1 MNSIPNK
8 PSCPYFSSGPCKKYP
23 SFNPKIFSETY
34 YQGRSLRC
42 NMIKDKIEELTNKTK
57 NILKIPDNYQ
67 VGFVSGSD
75 SGAVEMALWNMIG
88 YTYLTIFDF
97 GPFSRKWADDVT
109 KQLKFKDTNIY
120 RLPIGETPDESLMSY
135 PIDNDLLFTFNVT
148 GTGYFINDVSW
159 ISDDR
164 TGITIA
170 DATSIVFAS
179 PMPWSKLDVT
189 TFSMQ
194 KVLGG
199 EGGLGV
205 IVLSPRAIERL
216 NMYTPSWPIPNILRM
231 KTSNGDIRHSMFK
244 NFPVNTISLMTLIDY
259 ECALNWVKYEG
270 GVDELNNICWK
281 NQNVLNQF
289 INEHNWCHHL
299 ISDNEHLSPTV
310 TCIVIEDMSKEEIKK
325 MLEFFEVNQVAFDI
339 GSYPTAPPGIRIWT
353 GPTINTQD
361 LVDLTKCIEWYH
373 DNKDTF

>member
-8 PSCPYFSSGPCKKYP
+8 PNCPYFSSGPCKKYP
-23 SFNPKIFSETY
+23 SFNPKIFSLTH

-42 NMIKDKIEELTNKTK
+42 QYVMDKIEELTNKTK
-57 NILKIPDNYQ
+57 NILGIPDDYQ

-75 SGAVEMALWNMIG
+75 SGAVEMALWNMVG
-88 YTYLTIFDF
+88 YKNLTIFDF
-97 GPFSRKWADDVT
+97 GPFSRTWADDVT
-109 KQLKFKDTNIY
+109 QQLKFKDVNIY
-120 RLPIGETPDESLMSY
+120 RLPIGETPKESLLTY
-135 PIDNDLLFTFNVT
+135 PKDNDLLFTFNVT
-148 GTGYFINDVSW
+148 GTGYFINNVDW

-170 DATSIVFAS
+170 DSTSIVFAY
-179 PMPWSKLDVT
+179 PMPWPKLDVT

-199 EGGLGV
+199 EAGLGV

-216 NMYTPSWPIPNILRM
+216 NKYTPSWPIPNILRL
-231 KTSNGDIRHSMFK
+231 KTNVGDIRHSMFK
-244 NFPVNTISLMTLIDY
+244 NFPINTISLMTLVDY

-270 GVDELNNICWK
+270 GVKELNNICWK

-289 INEHNWCHHL
+289 IDEHDWCHHL
-299 ISDNEHLSPTV
+299 VTDVNHLSPTV
-310 TCIVIEDMSKEEIKK
+310 TCIVIEDMTKDEIKK
-325 MLEFFEVNQVAFDI
+325 MLQFFEEEHIAFDI
-339 GSYPTAPPGIRIWT
+339 GSYPSAPAGIRIWT

-361 LVDLTKCIEWYH
+361 LINLTKCLEWYH
-373 DNKDTF
+373 DNKNIL